1 MKASNLDNESA
12 TNENLFVCESESES
26 EFEKC
31 SMGCEHDSFGSYLNK
46 DPRFTT
52 FKSPKSI
59 QTTKSSQNGESG
71 RA

>member
-1 MKASNLDNESA
+1 MKASNLGNESA
-12 TNENLFVCESESES
+12 TNENLFVCESESESESES

-46 DPRFTT
+46 DPRYTT

-59 QTTKSSQNGESG
+59 QTTK
-71 RA
+71 